1 MESIVY
7 YDKGTKEYPERMM
20 PFSDM
25 PEGIYVKGRL
35 PRDDRPS
42 AGIVG

>member
-25 PEGIYVKGRL
+25 PEGKFETKR
-35 PRDDRPS
+35 
-42 AGIVG
+42 